1 MLQAMALSTPRP
13 LSFIDTSFT
22 RGSLHFL
29 GFGDEELIAS
39 ISDADLL
46 IVP

>member
-1 MLQAMALSTPRP
+1 MALATPRP

-22 RGSLHFL
+22 RGSLHFF
-29 GFGDEELIAS
+29 GFGEEEVNVN
-39 ISDADLL
+39 ISEADLM